1 METTAAVVREVGG
14 ELDFE
19 TVTLDGPR
27 ADEILVELVAVGV
40 CHTDLATIDGAL
52 PFPMPG
58 ILGHEGSGIVREV
71 GADVT
76 KVKPGDRVTV
86 SFASCGECAAC
97 LADEPAYCHS
107 FMALNYAGMR
117 PDGSSVASTADGPV
131 GSSFF
136 GQSTFATHAIT
147 KERNVVIVPDDFPL
161 ELAGPLGCGIQ
172 TGAGAVMRSFAAP
185 AGSSIVVLGG
195 GSVGLSAVL
204 GAVVQGC
211 STIIVVEPVA
221 SRRELA
227 LSLGATDV
235 IDPSAGPTEEQV
247 RAIIPAG
254 VNFAFDTTGIPAVLT
269 SALNSLA
276 PQGTL
281 GLVAIPSDPT
291 SVLSLPLIQSIILGV
306 TVKGIVEGDSD
317 PDVFIPEL
325 MRLHLDGRFP
335 FDKLVTKM
343 PFSEIN
349 RGIQAQHDGSAI
361 KVVLVH

>member
-1 METTAAVVREVGG
+1 METTAAVVRAVDGDLE
-14 ELDFE
+14 FE

-40 CHTDLATIDGAL
+40 CHTDLATIAGAL

-71 GADVT
+71 GSDVT

-97 LADEPAYCHS
+97 LAGEPAYCHS
-107 FMALNYAGMR
+107 FMALNYAGVR
-117 PDGSSVASTADGPV
+117 PDGSSVASDADGTV

-136 GQSTFATHAIT
+136 GQSTFARHAIT
-147 KERNVVIVPDDFPL
+147 KERNVVLVPDDFPL

-211 STIIVVEPVA
+211 STIIVVEPVE
-221 SRRELA
+221 SRRQLA
-227 LSLGATDV
+227 LTLGATHAL
-235 IDPSAGPTEEQV
+235 DPAAGPVEEQV
-247 RAIIPAG
+247 RAIEANG
-254 VNFAFDTTGIPAVLT
+254 VNFAFDTTGIPAVLS
-269 SALNSLA
+269 SALNSLG

-281 GLVAIPSDPT
+281 GLVAVPSDP
-291 SVLSLPLIQSIILGV
+291 
-306 TVKGIVEGDSD
+306 
-317 PDVFIPEL
+317 
-325 MRLHLDGRFP
+325 
-335 FDKLVTKM
+335 
-343 PFSEIN
+343 
-349 RGIQAQHDGSAI
+349 AA
-361 KVVLVH
+361 